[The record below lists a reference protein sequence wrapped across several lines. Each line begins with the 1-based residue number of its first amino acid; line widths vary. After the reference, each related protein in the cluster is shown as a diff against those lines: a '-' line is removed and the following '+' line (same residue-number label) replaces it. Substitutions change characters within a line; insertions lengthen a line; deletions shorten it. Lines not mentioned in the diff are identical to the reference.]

1 MDYTP
6 NDPQKYSNNFH
17 YRNQNN
23 NSDIMQN
30 NLYESQMNY
39 NRQMM
44 PQRQSDLE
52 KEKQLLELKR

>member
-1 MDYTP
+1 MDYSP

-17 YRNQNN
+17 FRNQNN

-44 PQRQSDLE
+44 PQRQ
-52 KEKQLLELKR
+52 